1 VILAEAQK
9 TEAIASFTSRDMRDA
24 LGMFPTG
31 VAVITALTAEGE
43 GLGATV
49 SSFNSVSLD
58 PPLILFSLAREA
70 KSIGAWKG
78 AKQFAVSVLGEH
90 QSQISTR
97 FARALTDKWDGVAPV
112 AAKTIKAPLIRDALA
127 WFECEAWAVY
137 DGGDH
142 LIIVGRVVHLERIV
156 HSDPRPL
163 VFSGGRY
170 RRLDPGTPIETPYE
184 AAQWLHGW

>member
-1 VILAEAQK
+1 VTQAQK
-9 TEAIASFTSRDMRDA
+9 THAAASFTSREMRDA
-24 LGMFPTG
+24 LSLFPTG

-43 GLGATV
+43 RLGATV

-70 KSIGAWKG
+70 KSIDAWKG

-97 FARALTDKWDGVAPV
+97 FARAMTDKWDGVAPV
-112 AAKTIKAPLIRDALA
+112 AAKAIKAPLIRDALA
-127 WFECEAWAVY
+127 WFECESWAVY

-142 LIIVGRVVHLERIV
+142 LIFVGRVVHLERIV

-170 RRLDPGTPIETPYE
+170 RRLDLGTAIETPYD